1 MKNKEKFRDE
11 IFEIACKGN
20 SIAINKYTGE
30 LVDCG
35 GVGCKD
41 CAFNNPNKLS
51 CREACC
57 QWANK
62 EYKQAEKRIHW
73 ELVPLDTKVY
83 IISEL
88 SNDFPAYFAS
98 YSSGTGK
105 IRVFNNGRT
114 SFTADIKETQ
124 EYSPEQIR
132 LARKTDI
139 KKYER

>member
-1 MKNKEKFRDE
+1 MLNKEYYRDLLVKSGIE
-11 IFEIACKGN
+11 QKELGLN
-20 SIAINKYTGE
+20 EMTGE
-30 LVDCG
+30 PTYCDE
-35 GVGCKD
+35 
-41 CAFNNPNKLS
+41 LS
-51 CREACC
+51 CMNCDFNDNKGCLQNRRD
-57 QWANK
+57 WANK

-73 ELVPLDTKVY
+73 ELVPLDTQVY
-83 IISEL
+83 IISD
-88 SNDFPAYFAS
+88 SYNDFPAYFAS